1 MKVSCKRPNPR
12 LVGTPTDKHVVL
24 GVCVASSSRQSLDFS
39 FSLANERR
47 QSPGRRR
54 RSSPALPTSPEA
66 SPNARAR
73 CGRDGNAEMRLFS

>member
-1 MKVSCKRPNPR
+1 MKVSCKHPNPR

-54 RSSPALPTSPEA
+54 RSSPEA

-73 CGRDGNAEMRLFS
+73 CGRDANAEMRLFS